1 MKNKKVL
8 LVGGCGYIMGYT
20 IDQLSLNNFDK
31 NNDI

>member
-8 LVGGCGYIMGYT
+8 LVGGCEYIAGYT
-20 IDQLSLNNFDK
+20 TDLLSSNNFDK